1 MNRRTFRLASL
12 LRVRRAQEDQAAAEL
27 ARAAA
32 ERLQAS
38 QRAERQRRQLA
49 EHRTPESA
57 TSNEWMASVAAR
69 AALSAASRQADA
81 VVVDADQRVDD
92 ATSVWRSARRDER
105 ALERL
110 EQRHGEGVVKE
121 QARREQR
128 AIDEHAG
135 QRHSDGEQR

>member
-1 MNRRTFRLASL
+1 MKRRAFRLASL

-49 EHRTPESA
+49 EHRTPEAA

-81 VVVDADQRVDD
+81 VVTDADDRVSQ
-92 ATSVWRSARRDER
+92 ATAVWQQARRDER
-105 ALERL
+105 TLERL
-110 EQRHGEGVVKE
+110 EQRHDEQVAAE
-121 QARREQR
+121 QARREQLT
-128 AIDEHAG
+128 IDEHAVR
-135 QRHSDGEQR
+135 RHSRGDQS